1 MTKLILS
8 FTPSPKTHG
17 KVIQRISV
25 NRTTNAEG
33 ASAFSRR
40 NHLPPATSRDLGARK
55 GAFPLSKLVCRA
67 APRRS
72 RQLPPKPNGGNC
84 AVRSSALRAARCAK
98 WAPRMTHSAA
108 VGQVLG
114 KGAPNV
120 RRSAATGAATGV
132 VTTAGGGAYTRARA
146 RAGGGAVA
154 PQRVLAG
161 VRAGR
166 ATVDAKLDAS
176 LGRPW
181 LPYAMST
188 SMPPCSPPQM
198 ITWPRRPPSST
209 GSFSFLEKMAVRAA
223 RQREGARHAGEH
235 AGARAGGRAEERS
248 ARQEAR
254 ELRAAPGSGRAGHGG
269 GRGRG

>member
-1 MTKLILS
+1 
-8 FTPSPKTHG
+8 
-17 KVIQRISV
+17 
-25 NRTTNAEG
+25 
-33 ASAFSRR
+33 
-40 NHLPPATSRDLGARK
+40 
-55 GAFPLSKLVCRA
+55 
-67 APRRS
+67 
-72 RQLPPKPNGGNC
+72 
-84 AVRSSALRAARCAK
+84 
-98 WAPRMTHSAA
+98 MTHSAA

-223 RQREGARHAGEH
+223 CGSGKALGTPGSTP
-235 AGARAGGRAEERS
+235 AGAPGGAPKSAARAKKPESFAQRLAQEEQDAAAAVAAAAED
-248 ARQEAR
+248 
-254 ELRAAPGSGRAGHGG
+254 GG
-269 GRGRG
+269 GGGS